1 VQDNLNRIK
10 ERYDR
15 LLRDASIRKV
25 QAGGMQAG
33 EMKADK
39 KLTDQEDKLGQML
52 DKNDEMI
59 RDKKGHPLKLM

>member
-10 ERYDR
+10 GRYER
-15 LLRDASIRKV
+15 
-25 QAGGMQAG
+25 
-33 EMKADK
+33 MKADK
-39 KLTDQEDKLGQML
+39 KLTDQEQDKLGQML